1 MNDEKDKSKQ
11 KPGLNAIRPDDETRE
26 RFKEMA
32 QSRNKSQT
40 QMFKIILEE
49 YASNKTDEKR
59 ANALNLKGET
69 GMIKYHLERVN
80 EEFSKIVNYAQDSII
95 QLEENNAQTE
105 KIQNMNIDTLTKKVE
120 ELELKN
126 SELTVSNNTF
136 TEVKAQLEKN
146 ILEISELN
154 NKLLEENKNLKSD
167 VKTKDKKLAELDEAY
182 NRLDSVSGTEI
193 KSLQDAKKNLQND
206 LDTLHAKIKN
216 LELSNNSLED
226 TIKKITELKQAEI
239 GSIEGRYKLKL
250 EELELQLKHSTE
262 NKDKEIQSIKR
273 NIETEMNAA
282 RKEEVANYKLELAS
296 IKEKYTE
303 TLMELNSLKQ
313 KKQ

>member
-1 MNDEKDKSKQ
+1 MNDEKKQ

-26 RFKEMA
+26 LFKEMA
-32 QSRNKSQT
+32 QNKNKSQT

-49 YASNKTDEKR
+49 YVSNKTDEKR
-59 ANALNLKGET
+59 ANALNLKAET
-69 GMIKYHLERVN
+69 GMIKYYLERVT
-80 EEFSKIVNYAQDSII
+80 EEFNKIANYAQDSII
-95 QLEENNAQTE
+95 QLEENNEQNE
-105 KIQNMNIDTLTKKVE
+105 KVHNMKIDTLNKKIE
-120 ELELKN
+120 EIELKN
-126 SELTVSNNTF
+126 SELAISNSTF
-136 TEVKAQLEKN
+136 TEVKTQLEKN
-146 ILEISELN
+146 ILEVSELN
-154 NKLLEENKNLKSD
+154 NKLQEENKNLKSD

-182 NRLDSVSGTEI
+182 NRLDNVSGTEI

-250 EELELQLKHSTE
+250 EELELQLRHSTE

-273 NIETEMNAA
+273 NIETEMTAA
-282 RKEEVANYKLELAS
+282 RKEETANFKLELAEYKERFS
-296 IKEKYTE
+296 ELLIKYN
-303 TLMELNSLKQ
+303 TLSQNKDLA
-313 KKQ
+313 